1 MKTVGLVDVK
11 ITYKNQPSRWS
22 SSKAM
27 GQHYWDATGSNTFD
41 WIKTVVESDGLRQLL
56 QENEDLFTDELGTIT
71 PIRAKLEVSPSAT
84 PKVQRTRPVP
94 YAVKPLVEQ
103 ELDRLEKAGVIERVD
118 GSEWAAPIVTVLK
131 RDGRV
136 RICGDYE
143 VTVNP
148 VVDIDQYNF
157 VVVYSKQHS

>member
-1 MKTVGLVDVK
+1 M
-11 ITYKNQPSRWS
+11 
-22 SSKAM
+22 
-27 GQHYWDATGSNTFD
+27 
-41 WIKTVVESDGLRQLL
+41 RQLL

-131 RDGRV
+131 REGRV

-157 VVVYSKQHS
+157 VVVFSKQHS